1 MASKPSIMI
10 VDDEEIVRTSL
21 SSWLLEDGYD
31 VVPVE
36 SGKLALEALKKKS
49 YDLMLVDLKMPEM
62 DGLELMKEV
71 KKFLPDLPVIIMTA
85 YATVDTAVKAIKE
98 GAFDY
103 LMKPFDPEEISIT
116 IKKIM
121 KQQMLEQENIYLRK
135 ELAKQFQFHQLYSKN
150 KKMQEIFEL
159 IKNVAK
165 TDVTIL
171 IHGETGTGKEL
182 IARALHAESLRKDRP
197 FVPVSCTSLTE
208 TLLESELFGHEKG
221 AFTGAST
228 MVKGMFEM
236 ADKGSIFL
244 DEIGDIS
251 PKLQMDLL
259 RVLETKEIVRIG
271 STQPIPVDVR
281 VIAATNRDLGKA
293 IANGIFREDL
303 YYRLNVITIDI
314 PPLREKPE
322 DIPLLTEQLIE
333 KVNRE
338 TGKSVKRVS
347 QDAMALLMQ
356 YRWPGNIRE
365 LKNVIERSVV
375 LAKEDIITL
384 NEVGPC
390 FGRNVK
396 DGISSGGSADMS
408 LDQMEKNHITSVLK
422 NNNWNISTSAQ
433 ILGIDRTTL
442 YNKIR
447 KYNLG
452 EDNK

>member
-1 MASKPSIMI
+1 MGSKPSIMI
-10 VDDEEIVRTSL
+10 VDDEEIVRASL
-21 SSWLLEDGYD
+21 SSWLLEDGYE
-31 VVPVE
+31 VMPVE
-36 SGKLALEALKKKS
+36 SGKLALEELKKKH

-71 KKFLPDLPVIIMTA
+71 KKFLPDLPIIIMTA
-85 YATVDTAVKAIKE
+85 YATVDTAVKAIKD

-116 IKKIM
+116 IKKIV

-150 KKMQEIFEL
+150 KNMQEIFEL
-159 IKNVAK
+159 IKTVAK
-165 TDVTIL
+165 TDVTVL

-182 IARALHAESLRKDRP
+182 IARAIHAESLRKDRP
-197 FVPVSCTSLTE
+197 FIPVSCASLTE

-221 AFTGAST
+221 AFTGASS
-228 MVKGMFEM
+228 MVRGMFEM
-236 ADKGSIFL
+236 ADKGTIFL

-271 STQPIPVDVR
+271 STLPIPVDVR
-281 VIAATNRDLGKA
+281 IIAATNKDLNKA
-293 IANGIFREDL
+293 ISNGTFREDL

-314 PPLREKPE
+314 PPLREKLE
-322 DIPLLTEQLIE
+322 DIPLLVEQLIE
-333 KVNRE
+333 KINIE
-338 TGKSVKRVS
+338 TGKSIKRVS
-347 QDAMALLMQ
+347 EDAMAILMQ
-356 YRWPGNIRE
+356 YKWPGNIRE

-375 LAKEDIITL
+375 LAKDDIITV

-390 FGRNVK
+390 VERRIKETTNLE
-396 DGISSGGSADMS
+396 DMS
-408 LDQMEKNHITSVLK
+408 LESMEKNHIASVLK

-442 YNKIR
+442 YNKIK
-447 KYNLG
+447 KYNLE
-452 EDNK
+452 EDKK

>member
-1 MASKPSIMI
+1 MGSKPSIMI
-10 VDDEEIVRTSL
+10 VDDEEIVRASL
-21 SSWLLEDGYD
+21 SSWLLEDGYE
-31 VVPVE
+31 VMPVE
-36 SGKLALEALKKKS
+36 SGKLALEELKKKN

-71 KKFLPDLPVIIMTA
+71 KKFLPDLPIIIMTA

-116 IKKIM
+116 IKKIV

-150 KKMQEIFEL
+150 KNMQEIFEL
-159 IKNVAK
+159 IKTVAK
-165 TDVTIL
+165 TDVTVL

-182 IARALHAESLRKDRP
+182 IARAIHAESLRKDRP
-197 FVPVSCTSLTE
+197 FIPVSCTSLTE

-221 AFTGAST
+221 AFTGASN
-228 MVKGMFEM
+228 MVRGMFEM
-236 ADKGSIFL
+236 ADKGTIFL

-271 STQPIPVDVR
+271 STLPIPVDVR
-281 VIAATNRDLGKA
+281 IIAATNKDLNKA
-293 IANGIFREDL
+293 IGNGTFREDL
-303 YYRLNVITIDI
+303 YYRLNVITIEI
-314 PPLREKPE
+314 PPLREKSE
-322 DIPLLTEQLIE
+322 DIPLLVEQLIE
-333 KVNRE
+333 KVNIE

-347 QDAMALLMQ
+347 EDAMAILMQ
-356 YRWPGNIRE
+356 YKWPGNIRE

-375 LAKEDIITL
+375 LAKDDIITL

-390 FGRNVK
+390 VGRRIK
-396 DGISSGGSADMS
+396 DTTSFDNMS
-408 LDQMEKNHITSVLK
+408 LENMEKNHIASVLK

-433 ILGIDRTTL
+433 ILDIDRTTL
-442 YNKIR
+442 YNKIK
-447 KYNLG
+447 KYNLE
-452 EDNK
+452 EDKK

>member
-1 MASKPSIMI
+1 MGSKPSIMI
-10 VDDEEIVRTSL
+10 VDDEEIVRASL
-21 SSWLLEDGYD
+21 SSWLLEDGYE
-31 VVPVE
+31 VMPVE
-36 SGKLALEALKKKS
+36 SGKLALEELKEKH

-71 KKFLPDLPVIIMTA
+71 KKFLPDLPIIIMTA
-85 YATVDTAVKAIKE
+85 YATVDTAVKAIKD

-116 IKKIM
+116 IKKIV

-150 KKMQEIFEL
+150 KNMQEIFEL
-159 IKNVAK
+159 IKTVAK
-165 TDVTIL
+165 TDVTVL

-182 IARALHAESLRKDRP
+182 IARAIHAESLRKDRP
-197 FVPVSCTSLTE
+197 FIPVSCASLTE

-221 AFTGAST
+221 AFTGASS
-228 MVKGMFEM
+228 MVRGMFEM
-236 ADKGSIFL
+236 ADKGTIFL

-271 STQPIPVDVR
+271 STLPIPVDVR
-281 VIAATNRDLGKA
+281 IIAATNKDLNKA
-293 IANGIFREDL
+293 ISNGTFREDL

-314 PPLREKPE
+314 PPLREKLE
-322 DIPLLTEQLIE
+322 DIPLLVEQLIE
-333 KVNRE
+333 KINIE
-338 TGKSVKRVS
+338 TGKSIKRVS
-347 QDAMALLMQ
+347 EDAMAILMQ
-356 YRWPGNIRE
+356 YKWPGNIRE

-375 LAKEDIITL
+375 LAKDDIITV

-390 FGRNVK
+390 VERRIKETTNLE
-396 DGISSGGSADMS
+396 DMS
-408 LDQMEKNHITSVLK
+408 LESMEKNHIASVLK

-442 YNKIR
+442 YNKIK
-447 KYNLG
+447 KYNLE
-452 EDNK
+452 EDKK

>member
-1 MASKPSIMI
+1 MARKPSIMI

-31 VVPVE
+31 VLMFE
-36 SGKLALEALKKKS
+36 SGKLALEALGKKQF
-49 YDLMLVDLKMPEM
+49 DLMLVDLKMPGM

-71 KKFLPDLPVIIMTA
+71 KKSLPDMPIIIMTA

-103 LMKPFDPEEISIT
+103 LMKPFDPEEISLT

-121 KQQMLEQENIYLRK
+121 KQQMLEQENVYLRK

-159 IKNVAK
+159 IKTVAK
-165 TDVTIL
+165 TDVTVL

-182 IARALHAESLRKDRP
+182 IARAIHAESLRKDRP
-197 FVPVSCTSLTE
+197 FIPVSCASLTE

-221 AFTGAST
+221 SFTGASN

-236 ADKGSIFL
+236 ADRGTIFL

-271 STQPIPVDVR
+271 SAVPIPVDVR
-281 VIAATNRDLGKA
+281 VIAATNKDLRKG
-293 IANGIFREDL
+293 IENGTFREDL
-303 YYRLNVITIDI
+303 FYRLNVITVDI

-322 DIPLLTEQLIE
+322 DIPLLIDQLIE
-333 KVNRE
+333 KVNIE

-347 QDAMALLMQ
+347 EDAMALLMQ

-365 LKNVIERSVV
+365 LKNVVERSVV

-384 NEVGPC
+384 NEIGPC
-390 FGRNVK
+390 VGH
-396 DGISSGGSADMS
+396 ISRDPAAAGDLS
-408 LDQMEKNHITSVLK
+408 LESMERSHVAAVLK
-422 NNNWNISTSAQ
+422 QNNWNISTSAQ
-433 ILGIDRTTL
+433 LLGIDRTTL
-442 YNKIR
+442 YKKIK
-447 KYNLG
+447 KYNL
-452 EDNK
+452 EQDK

>member
-1 MASKPSIMI
+1 MARKPSIMI

-31 VVPVE
+31 VLTFE
-36 SGKLALEALKKKS
+36 SGKLALEALGKKQF
-49 YDLMLVDLKMPEM
+49 DLMLVDLKMPGM

-71 KKFLPDLPVIIMTA
+71 KKSLPDMPIIIMTA

-103 LMKPFDPEEISIT
+103 LMKPFDPEEISLT

-121 KQQMLEQENIYLRK
+121 KQQMLEQENVYLRK

-159 IKNVAK
+159 IKTVAT
-165 TDVTIL
+165 TDVTVL

-182 IARALHAESLRKDRP
+182 IARAIHAESLRKDRP
-197 FVPVSCTSLTE
+197 FIPVSCASLTE

-221 AFTGAST
+221 SFTGASN

-236 ADKGSIFL
+236 ADRGTIFL

-271 STQPIPVDVR
+271 SAVPIPVDVR
-281 VIAATNRDLGKA
+281 VIAATNKDLRKG
-293 IANGIFREDL
+293 IENGTFREDL
-303 YYRLNVITIDI
+303 FYRLNVITVDI

-322 DIPLLTEQLIE
+322 DIPLLIDQLIE
-333 KVNRE
+333 KVNIE

-347 QDAMALLMQ
+347 EDAMALLMQ

-384 NEVGPC
+384 NEIGPC
-390 FGRNVK
+390 VGH
-396 DGISSGGSADMS
+396 ISRAPAAAGDLS
-408 LDQMEKNHITSVLK
+408 LESMERSHVAAVLK
-422 NNNWNISTSAQ
+422 QNNWNISTSAQ

-442 YNKIR
+442 YKKIK
-447 KYNLG
+447 KYNL
-452 EDNK
+452 EQDK

>member
-1 MASKPSIMI
+1 MI

-31 VVPVE
+31 VASVE
-36 SGKLALEALKKKS
+36 SGKLALDALKKKN

-71 KKFLPDLPVIIMTA
+71 KKSLPDLPIIIMTA
-85 YATVDTAVKAIKE
+85 FATVDTAVKAIKE

-121 KQQMLEQENIYLRK
+121 RQQMLEQENIYLRK

-159 IKNVAK
+159 IKTVAK

-182 IARALHAESLRKDRP
+182 IARAIHAESLRKDRP
-197 FVPVSCTSLTE
+197 FFPVSCASLTE

-221 AFTGAST
+221 AFTGASSL
-228 MVKGMFEM
+228 VKGMFEM
-236 ADKGSIFL
+236 ADKGTIFL

-271 STQPIPVDVR
+271 STLPIPVDVR

-293 IANGIFREDL
+293 IAAGTFREDL

-322 DIPLLTEQLIE
+322 DIPLLIEQLIE
-333 KVNRE
+333 KVNIE

-347 QDAMALLMQ
+347 EDAMAILMQ

-365 LKNVIERSVV
+365 LKNVVERSVV

-390 FGRNVK
+390 VGRNIK
-396 DGISSGGSADMS
+396 DTVSTGDMS
-408 LDQMEKNHITSVLK
+408 LENMERNHIAAVLK
-422 NNNWNISTSAQ
+422 NNNRNISTSAQ

-442 YNKIR
+442 YNKIK
-447 KYNLG
+447 KYNLE
-452 EDNK
+452 EDKK

>member
-1 MASKPSIMI
+1 MGNKPHIII

-21 SSWLLEDGYD
+21 SSWLIEDGYD
-31 VVPVE
+31 VVAVA
-36 SGKLALEALKKKS
+36 SGKQAIEELHKCHC
-49 YDLMLVDLKMPEM
+49 DLMLVDLKMPEM

-71 KKFLPDLPVIIMTA
+71 KKFLPDMPIIIMTA

-116 IKKIM
+116 IKKII
-121 KQQMLEQENIYLRK
+121 KQQMLEQENLYLRK
-135 ELAKQFQFHQLYSKN
+135 ELSKQFQFHQLYSKN

-159 IKNVAK
+159 IKTVAR
-165 TDVTIL
+165 TDVTVL

-182 IARALHAESLRKDRP
+182 IARAIHAESSRKDKP
-197 FVPVSCTSLTE
+197 FIAVSCASLTE

-221 AFTGAST
+221 AFTGAAT
-228 MVKGMFEM
+228 MAKGMFEM
-236 ADKGSIFL
+236 ADKGTIFL

-271 STQPIPVDVR
+271 SSLPIPVDVR
-281 VIAATNRDLGKA
+281 VIAATNKDLLKA
-293 IANGIFREDL
+293 IEKGTFREDL

-314 PPLREKPE
+314 PPLRERPE
-322 DIPLLTEQLIE
+322 DIPLLVEHMIE
-333 KVNRE
+333 RVNLE

-347 QDAMALLMQ
+347 EDAMALLIQ
-356 YRWPGNIRE
+356 YKWPGNIRE

-375 LAKEDIITL
+375 LAKDNVITV

-390 FGRNVK
+390 VSRGIKDPESVK
-396 DGISSGGSADMS
+396 DMS
-408 LDQMEKNHITSVLK
+408 LESVEKNHIARVL
-422 NNNWNISTSAQ
+422 NDNNWNISISAQ

-442 YNKIR
+442 YNKIK
-447 KYNLG
+447 KYNLQQ
-452 EDNK
+452 NSN